1 MNVLIYSI
9 PVIAVFAAAYAAMRF
24 FKKNGNGAKALKV
37 NFAVV
42 ALVFVVCMFGAM
54 SAMAAGDDAAAPV
67 TTTAD
72 TETTETSGTASTAD
86 DTASSMGLA
95 VGLGLIAAALST
107 SVSGIG
113 GGIAVAA
120 GAPAAIGATSE
131 DPKAFGKA
139 LIFVALG
146 ESIALYGLVISIMI
160 LNKLPKLTEAAALIP
175 KTAGLI
181 LQ

>member
-1 MNVLIYSI
+1 
-9 PVIAVFAAAYAAMRF
+9 
-24 FKKNGNGAKALKV
+24 
-37 NFAVV
+37 
-42 ALVFVVCMFGAM
+42 
-54 SAMAAGDDAAAPV
+54 
-67 TTTAD
+67 
-72 TETTETSGTASTAD
+72 
-86 DTASSMGLA
+86 MGLA